1 MERIEYWKVKGQ
13 VAATESPTGTYPFSR
28 CGGPGWLINRR

>member
-13 VAATESPTGTYPFSR
+13 AATTESAADTYPSSHR
-28 CGGPGWLINRR
+28 LTYK